1 MENGTM
7 KKKTSTLINVCIGAA
22 GTVAS
27 AVVAYVAPANHVT
40 IIAVIGIVVTAAT
53 NIVNQFTKA
62 E

>member
-1 MENGTM
+1 M
-7 KKKTSTLINVCIGAA
+7 KKKTATLINVCIGAA

-27 AVVAYVAPANHVT
+27 AVVAYFAPANHVT
-40 IIAVIGIVVTAAT
+40 IIAVVGIVVTAAT